1 MGLENVT
8 SIFVTNLV
16 NVGKKLETKLQ
27 YFDIYLH
34 NKNILEYALLLV
46 HSGRF
51 MIFHIEGSSI
61 IYGATLPWTF
71 FLYISLKMFV
81 AFLLENIKLCLQYAR
96 LQRKIT

>member
-1 MGLENVT
+1 MCLENVT
-8 SIFVTNLV
+8 GIFVTNLV

-61 IYGATLPWTF
+61 IQVHRNVV
-71 FLYISLKMFV
+71 K
-81 AFLLENIKLCLQYAR
+81 CLHHSHG
-96 LQRKIT
+96 KIE

>member
-1 MGLENVT
+1 M

-16 NVGKKLETKLQ
+16 NIGKKLESKLQ

-61 IYGATLPWTF
+61 AYIHIIYIWACPTF
-71 FLYISLKMFV
+71 YTQVSSV
-81 AFLLENIKLCLQYAR
+81 C
-96 LQRKIT
+96 